1 MSLKSLFT
9 HKHNKIPS
17 DTQMSKFQTEFE
29 LGSVICPNSLAEPYK
44 KDIEF
49 LIYDYNGAIHTLL
62 FTNTAD
68 PLLYATYAID
78 SITTK
83 KDGQLSVLLLL
94 REIEE

>member
-9 HKHNKIPS
+9 HKNNKNLPDPLS
-17 DTQMSKFQTEFE
+17 AQFQTEFE
-29 LGSVICPNSLAEPYK
+29 LGAVICPNSLAEPYK

-62 FTNTAD
+62 FTNTTD

-94 REIEE
+94 REIEK